1 MPMNHFGV
9 FFLLWEEDR
18 VSFPLPTRWWVK
30 DGNYCGTSSIY
41 LSL

>member
-9 FFLLWEEDR
+9 FFVVWDENHITY
-18 VSFPLPTRWWVK
+18 PWPTLWWVK